1 MSLLQIENHN
11 HNISNH
17 PNEQTK
23 KDLIL
28 AKKLL
33 TNYNVLPEKFT
44 CLEV

>member
-11 HNISNH
+11 HTISNH

-33 TNYNVLPEKFT
+33 TNYVFPEKFT